1 LRKAQGHPGISE
13 APGRNT
19 YNGPK
24 NSKKVHIGTFVPSM
38 KVVVKRINILAN
50 ICNHTIHLALQLQQ
64 MICMKHFYKKEKEIP
79 EIDLVMYYWNLRQG
93 VAWHILLI
101 IFISHLY

>member
-50 ICNHTIHLALQLQQ
+50 ICNHTIHLAPPTPTNDLYETFLQER
-64 MICMKHFYKKEKEIP
+64 KG
-79 EIDLVMYYWNLRQG
+79 NTRN
-93 VAWHILLI
+93 
-101 IFISHLY
+101 